1 LISGNDKHV
10 LCAENDQEREDW
22 FKILSMHIEMMTP
35 VDDFTKSRKSD
46 KVSFLFCLFY
56 LICALSHALRSF
68 PQTPESTLKRS
79 NTKELHDRHPSN
91 EDSVEANTETK
102 GDNGRVEQRRDQ
114 KQDVKPKT
122 EQGKGLGSVFKK
134 ATGL

>member
-1 LISGNDKHV
+1 
-10 LCAENDQEREDW
+10 
-22 FKILSMHIEMMTP
+22 MTSQNRGSQTRSLFFF
-35 VDDFTKSRKSD
+35 V
-46 KVSFLFCLFY
+46 FL
-56 LICALSHALRSF
+56 LICALSHVLRSF
-68 PQTPESTLKRS
+68 LQTPESTLKRS

-91 EDSVEANTETK
+91 EDSVEASTETK